1 MRGVETGLDMHVLG
15 WLAGAWSVCM
25 ETGTLGGDVDK
36 GRKAG
41 WPERGDGRVGILVG
55 DVVNHRG

>member
-1 MRGVETGLDMHVLG
+1 MFWTGWPERGV
-15 WLAGAWSVCM
+15 GAWIQARLA
-25 ETGTLGGDVDK
+25 ETLTIMGK

-55 DVVNHRG
+55 DVGNHRG